1 MINQFIID
9 KSMNKITSIL
19 TLVLTFV
26 LNSCSSDD
34 YTMSN
39 FNVAALRFEI
49 TESHTRA
56 SINTTTMTT
65 VFTVGD
71 KAGVFGV
78 KNGYVVEDLNNLPL
92 TLNQSGFWSPAT
104 SLNYSVDMADIKF
117 YAYFPYNE
125 NITFDA
131 SSETPF
137 SEYINSLQVPLNQE
151 NVKNFNSADIMVTG
165 ACTVDTKLH
174 YVKLNMTHVNCMV
187 NVELPNS
194 SYVFTNQGMEPY
206 VLTKAENV
214 QFKLG
219 GKIVKPYFDTEIQ
232 SYRLIVKANTSETL
246 NVSYTDGDRQ
256 NNATINNLANINK
269 GEYAD
274 YVIDGG
280 VDLVSGYNLQVGD
293 YYLSTGKLVSKDAEL
308 TAQQK
313 AMVIG
318 VVAKLGTTDGIS
330 SSYKTA
336 THAIVLSLNN
346 GSLAAWGDYAA
357 TTSAEN
363 NAGWRNWWIDYG
375 HGLANQ
381 NTTSAGSL
389 KEDTFAEIGFED
401 THSWMSVS
409 NPLVIGGYTHSYN
422 CVMIESYNIW
432 CRTTVAPDITSGWY
446 LPSLRDHINIEANR
460 TAIDASLAKP
470 QGDKISPDLYWSTS
484 LRAAGSNW
492 CYSYGKTALADRY
505 KGVGL
510 KDKRLYRYLL
520 AF

>member
-151 NVKNFNSADIMVTG
+151 NVKNFNSADIIEY
-165 ACTVDTKLH
+165 DTCQLH
-174 YVKLNMTHVNCMV
+174 
-187 NVELPNS
+187 
-194 SYVFTNQGMEPY
+194 
-206 VLTKAENV
+206 
-214 QFKLG
+214 
-219 GKIVKPYFDTEIQ
+219 
-232 SYRLIVKANTSETL
+232 
-246 NVSYTDGDRQ
+246 
-256 NNATINNLANINK
+256 
-269 GEYAD
+269 GE
-274 YVIDGG
+274 
-280 VDLVSGYNLQVGD
+280 
-293 YYLSTGKLVSKDAEL
+293 
-308 TAQQK
+308 
-313 AMVIG
+313 
-318 VVAKLGTTDGIS
+318 
-330 SSYKTA
+330 
-336 THAIVLSLNN
+336 
-346 GSLAAWGDYAA
+346 
-357 TTSAEN
+357 
-363 NAGWRNWWIDYG
+363 
-375 HGLANQ
+375 
-381 NTTSAGSL
+381 
-389 KEDTFAEIGFED
+389 
-401 THSWMSVS
+401 
-409 NPLVIGGYTHSYN
+409 
-422 CVMIESYNIW
+422 C
-432 CRTTVAPDITSGWY
+432 
-446 LPSLRDHINIEANR
+446 
-460 TAIDASLAKP
+460 
-470 QGDKISPDLYWSTS
+470 
-484 LRAAGSNW
+484 
-492 CYSYGKTALADRY
+492 
-505 KGVGL
+505 
-510 KDKRLYRYLL
+510 
-520 AF
+520 